1 MIVVD
6 RERTHVVV
14 LIVTMA
20 EYWGRGVVDGSIVL
34 DGRYHVSSNVYGSG
48 EEYSSGE
55 EVGVS

>member
-14 LIVTMA
+14 LIVTIA
-20 EYWGRGVVDGSIVL
+20 EYWGRGVVDGSMVL
-34 DGRYHVSSNVYGSG
+34 DGKYHVSSNVYGFG

-55 EVGVS
+55 GVGVS